1 MKKTILLLAT
11 LLLLGSAAQ
20 LRPCDVTVETKA
32 AKEKGKIEVKLC
44 VDRFHRSCPL
54 GIDKTDLKAEGLVIE
69 KRGEWSNVKGSL
81 YEIDLVV
88 RLTGKKAG
96 TITVLRCCPKRGP
109 QEEIVTI
116 EPPSSGKE

>member
-1 MKKTILLLAT
+1 MKRAILLLAT
-11 LLLLGSAAQ
+11 LLLMGSASQ

-54 GIDKTDLKAEGLVIE
+54 DIGETDLKAEGLVIE
-69 KRGEWSNVKGSL
+69 KKGEWRNVKGSL

-88 RLTGKKAG
+88 HLTGKKAG

-109 QEEIVTI
+109 QEEVITI
-116 EPPSSGKE
+116 EPL

>member
-1 MKKTILLLAT
+1 MMKKTMLLLST

-20 LRPCDVTVETKA
+20 LRPCDVTAETQP
-32 AKEKGKIEVKLC
+32 AKEKGRIQVKLC

-54 GIDKTDLKAEGLVIE
+54 DIGKTDLKAEGLVIE
-69 KRGEWSNVKGSL
+69 KKGEWRNVKGSL

-88 RLTGKKAG
+88 RLIGKKPG

-109 QEEIVTI
+109 QEEIVAI
-116 EPPSSGKE
+116 EPL

>member
-1 MKKTILLLAT
+1 MKKSIFLLAT
-11 LLLLGSAAQ
+11 LLLMGSMTQ

-54 GIDKTDLKAEGLVIE
+54 DIGETDLKAEGLVIE
-69 KRGEWSNVKGSL
+69 KKGEWRNVEGSL

-88 RLTGKKAG
+88 RLTGKKKPG
-96 TITVLRCCPKRGP
+96 TITVLRCCPKRGL
-109 QEEIVTI
+109 QEEAVTI
-116 EPPSSGKE
+116 NPL